1 MPDNAKRNILS
12 ILKKGGGFIDG
23 KYLIEIAERRLTSKM
38 DMSKE
43 YSDIELKRLID
54 SCLEEL
60 VKRLPD
66 SKIDKKQLAK
76 EVFNSR
82 RRRGIIQPF
91 LEDPSVNEIMI
102 NGTDGIFIE
111 INGVLQETGVR
122 YDNKEELFHN
132 IQAMLLQSNRTVNES
147 TPIVDAT
154 LSNGARI
161 NVVLNP
167 IAING
172 PIVTIRKFTKKQ
184 YTIEDFIKNG
194 TLTEKTAA
202 YLKKGIEAGRSI
214 IISGSTSSG
223 KTTFL
228 NMLAGFIPQRER
240 IITIEDSAELSIK
253 HSNIVRMETR
263 NANTEGSG
271 EIKMRALIKAAL
283 RMRPD
288 RLLIGEVRDE
298 SALELLTAMCTG
310 HSGTM
315 STIHAN
321 SAEDTLVRLETMA
334 LWEGHVHSEAIKRMI
349 ISGIDIIVY
358 LERNE
363 KGRFVKEIAE
373 VNKSE
378 KTKIFL
384 ERIL

>member
-1 MPDNAKRNILS
+1 
-12 ILKKGGGFIDG
+12 
-23 KYLIEIAERRLTSKM
+23 
-38 DMSKE
+38 MSRE
-43 YSDIELKRLID
+43 YSDAELKRLID

-60 VKRLPD
+60 VMRIPNSEVD
-66 SKIDKKQLAK
+66 TKQLAA

-82 RRRGIIQPF
+82 RRLGIIQPF
-91 LEDPSVNEIMI
+91 LEDPAVNEIMI

-111 INGVLQETGVR
+111 VNGVLADSGAR
-122 YDNKEELFHN
+122 YDSKEELFHN
-132 IQAMLLQSNRTVNES
+132 IQTMLFQSNRTVNES

-154 LSNGARI
+154 LASGARI

-167 IAING
+167 LAING
-172 PIVTIRKFTKKQ
+172 PIVTIRKFTKQQ

-194 TLTEKTAA
+194 TLTEKMAK
-202 YLKKGIEAGRSI
+202 YLKESVISGKSI

-228 NMLAGFIPQRER
+228 NMLTSFIPSEER
-240 IITIEDSAELSIK
+240 IITIEDSAELNIR
-253 HSNIVRMETR
+253 HRNIVRMETR
-263 NANTEGSG
+263 NANTEGYG

-310 HSGTM
+310 HSGSM

-349 ISGIDIIVY
+349 ISGVDTVVF
-358 LERNE
+358 LERN
-363 KGRFVKEIAE
+363 KRGRRVKEIAE
-373 VNKSE
+373 VNKNE
-378 KTKIFL
+378 KEKITL
-384 ERIL
+384 ERVV

>member
-1 MPDNAKRNILS
+1 
-12 ILKKGGGFIDG
+12 
-23 KYLIEIAERRLTSKM
+23 M
-38 DMSKE
+38 DMSRE
-43 YSDIELKRLID
+43 YSDAELKRLID

-60 VKRLPD
+60 VMRLPNSEVD
-66 SKIDKKQLAK
+66 TKQLAA

-82 RRRGIIQPF
+82 RRMGIIQPF
-91 LEDPSVNEIMI
+91 LEDTAVNEIMI

-111 INGVLQETGVR
+111 VNGELIDSGVR
-122 YDNKEELFHN
+122 YDSKEELFHN
-132 IQAMLLQSNRTVNES
+132 IQTMLFQSNRTVNES

-154 LSNGARI
+154 LASGARI

-167 IAING
+167 LAING
-172 PIVTIRKFTKKQ
+172 PIVTIRKFTKQQ
-184 YTIEDFIKNG
+184 YTIEDFIQNG
-194 TLTEKTAA
+194 TLTEKMAE
-202 YLKKGIEAGRSI
+202 YLKKSVVSGKSI

-228 NMLAGFIPQRER
+228 NMLTSFIPTEER
-240 IITIEDSAELSIK
+240 IITIEDSAELNIR
-253 HSNIVRMETR
+253 HRNIVRMETR
-263 NANTEGSG
+263 NANTEGYG

-310 HSGTM
+310 HSGSM

-349 ISGIDIIVY
+349 ISGVDTVVF
-358 LERNE
+358 LERNK
-363 KGRFVKEIAE
+363 KGRRVKEIAE
-373 VNKSE
+373 VDKSE
-378 KTKIFL
+378 KEKIIFCIYYVVNNSYCINNS
-384 ERIL
+384 ILCMVYSKFNCFYGRFEC